1 MQKAQFLL
9 LILCLAGCAWEP
21 EPQLHD
27 TTSSVPAR
35 TASSAPAPEASV
47 PTRAQSRG
55 DVGWIA
61 ASIAQSQIGVPYL
74 YGGSTP
80 QGFDCSGLV
89 YYSYSGAG
97 KVVPRTT
104 SALWRAAAT
113 VAEGSERPGD
123 LVFFDTEGKPGH
135 VGIYLGDGFF
145 VHAPSSG
152 KNVVTARL
160 DDGWY
165 AQQLLRIGRLPD

>member
-1 MQKAQFLL
+1 MQKTHYLL
-9 LILCLAGCAWEP
+9 LILSLAGCAWEP
-21 EPQLHD
+21 EPQPYD
-27 TTSSVPAR
+27 TASSVPAHPVR
-35 TASSAPAPEASV
+35 SAPAPEASV
-47 PTRAQSRG
+47 PTRKQTRG
-55 DVGWIA
+55 DAGWIA
-61 ASIAQSQIGVPYL
+61 ASIAQSQVGVPYL

-80 QGFDCSGLV
+80 HGFDCSGLV
-89 YYSYSGAG
+89 YYSYGGAG

-104 SALWRAAAT
+104 SALWRAATT
-113 VAEGSERPGD
+113 VAAGSERPGD

-135 VGIYLGDGFF
+135 VGIYLGDGYF

-165 AQQLLRIGRLPD
+165 ARQLLRIGRLPD